1 MPSTPAGADDRVL
14 PATRA
19 LSIFIIPFLVVGFAV
34 LFFWP
39 KDTDSLFAWAIKPP
53 LTAMVLASVYIGG
66 AWFFVQ
72 AARAKSWET
81 IKGGFVPVGVF
92 ASTMGL
98 NTILHWDKFIHGNVA
113 FWLWTG
119 LYFTTPFLVFA
130 VFFANRRVAAPAEG
144 PRLSDAA
151 TYIIGILGV
160 LAPAMG
166 VYLYLAPKRA
176 IDLWPWGLTPL
187 TARSTA
193 AIFFLGIAGAGVF
206 FDRRWQAIRIPL
218 QVAMVMLALI
228 LVSVLR
234 DRDSLDTSK
243 AFTWV
248 LIGGFAAVLVGAAL
262 LYRTMSGQGGVAG
275 GHEPQPQ
282 Q

>member
-1 MPSTPAGADDRVL
+1 MSSKPAGGKDRVL

-19 LSIFIIPFLVVGFAV
+19 LSIFIIPFLLAGFAV

-39 KDTDSLFAWAIKPP
+39 KDTDTLFAWKINPP

-72 AARAKSWET
+72 AARATSWQT

-98 NTILHWDKFIHGNVA
+98 NTILHWDKFIHDNVA

-119 LYFTTPFLVFA
+119 LYFTTPFLVFG
-130 VFFANRRVAAPAEG
+130 VWLANRRLAVADTG
-144 PRLSDAA
+144 PKLSDAA
-151 TYIIGILGV
+151 TYIIGILGIG
-160 LAPAMG
+160 APALG
-166 VYLYLAPKRA
+166 LFLYLAPQRA
-176 IDLWPWGLTPL
+176 IDIWPWLLTPL

-206 FDRRWQAIRIPL
+206 FDRSWRAVRIPL

-228 LVSVLR
+228 LVSVAR
-234 DRDSLDTSK
+234 DWDSVDTSRPM
-243 AFTWV
+243 AWILV
-248 LIGGFAAVLVGAAL
+248 AGFVAVLGGSAL
-262 LYRTMSGQGGVAG
+262 LYRTMTAAVSPSG
-275 GHEPQPQ
+275 
-282 Q
+282 

>member
-1 MPSTPAGADDRVL
+1 MSSTPAGADDRVL

-19 LSIFIIPFLVVGFAV
+19 LSIFIIPFLVVGWAV

-39 KDTDSLFAWAIKPP
+39 KDTDDLFAWAIKPP

-72 AARAKSWET
+72 AARAKTWET

-98 NTILHWDKFIHGNVA
+98 NTIIHWDKFIHDNVA

-144 PRLSDAA
+144 PRLSDSA
-151 TYIIGILGV
+151 TYVIGILGI

-166 VYLYLAPKRA
+166 VYLYLAPERA
-176 IDLWPWGLTPL
+176 IDLWPWTLTPL

-206 FDRRWQAIRIPL
+206 FDRRWQAVRIPL

-228 LVSVLR
+228 LVSVAR
-234 DRDSLDTSK
+234 DWDSIDTDK
-243 AFTWV
+243 AFSWV
-248 LIGGFAAVLVGAAL
+248 LLGGFVAVLVGSAV
-262 LYRTMSGQGGVAG
+262 LYRKMTAEAGVVSPSG
-275 GHEPQPQ
+275 
-282 Q
+282 